1 MRTTWEEILCSF
13 FQFLIVI
20 RLLRASWEELF
31 QACALT
37 EGLKLVYFTPLCKG
51 LSPLSCWVSVILL
64 TLSAFFNANITE
76 GWMFCGSFSLLV
88 CRLLLQSLEKSMQQ
102 CHKKIIQ
109 MCQRQMNS
117 SSLKK
122 NQANKKTQQ
131 NSSKRYSFELWE
143 CCSYCKRSN
152 FKAILL

>member
-1 MRTTWEEILCSF
+1 MRTRWEEILCSF

-51 LSPLSCWVSVILL
+51 LSTLSCWVSVISL
-64 TLSAFFNANITE
+64 TLLSLMQILQRDECSVAASVYLYAGFCCSSWKCQCSSAI
-76 GWMFCGSFSLLV
+76 
-88 CRLLLQSLEKSMQQ
+88 
-102 CHKKIIQ
+102 KKIIQ
-109 MCQRQMNS
+109 MRQRQMNS
-117 SSLKK
+117 SLKK
-122 NQANKKTQQ
+122 QQANKKKT
-131 NSSKRYSFELWE
+131 NKTPAKDIELWE